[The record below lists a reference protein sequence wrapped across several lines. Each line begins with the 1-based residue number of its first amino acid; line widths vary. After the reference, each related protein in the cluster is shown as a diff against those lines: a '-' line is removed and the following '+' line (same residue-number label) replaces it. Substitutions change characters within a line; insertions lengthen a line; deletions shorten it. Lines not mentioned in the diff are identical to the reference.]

1 MRTIR
6 FRGKKQSN
14 GIWAYGSLVYS
25 DVLSTAIYFQSGR
38 GSIKSMEWV
47 YVDPNSVG
55 QLTMFRDRNGK
66 QIYEGDILRSDDYP
80 FSDGK
85 EKDNYLGVVFCTEDG
100 SFEIMQ
106 FVTKQSK
113 CRGISNFINR
123 PFYDINMEKVE
134 VIGNILTTKDYSA
147 TATKKLWNGI
157 TVKTK
162 SKWVNR
168 KEVRTRIRRFRPC
181 SRETIKMSS
190 CRMTG

>member
-25 DVLSTAIYFQSGR
+25 EVISTAIYFQSGR

-55 QLTMFRDRNGK
+55 QLTMYRDRNGK
-66 QIYEGDILRSDDYP
+66 EIYEGDILRSDDYP
-80 FSDGK
+80 FSDDKG
-85 EKDNYLGVVFCTEDG
+85 KDNYLGVVFCAEDG

-123 PFYDINMEKVE
+123 PFYDINIEKVE
-134 VIGNILTTKDYSA
+134 VIGNIYDY
-147 TATKKLWNGI
+147 KGL
-157 TVKTK
+157 
-162 SKWVNR
+162 
-168 KEVRTRIRRFRPC
+168 FRD
-181 SRETIKMSS
+181 SDEKIMEWFNS
-190 CRMTG
+190 